1 MCYHVH
7 LIFSK
12 PKVFSKSSGLML
24 ASHAISHGCFVVRV
38 LFSTASSRASFLD
51 YHPSECQ
58 KQTEKIR
65 SPTLTFTQAWAIL
78 PSFPSIA
85 PSSAPTTAPR
95 LLSTATKTS
104 PDVCLR
110 SSSPAISLVTLAALA
125 ANLHPSVASM
135 LNCYSISSFINQC
148 SIPKKTS
155 KGPLYLLVYFLS
167 VLQAKPFSI
176 AHLDLFS
183 SLLISVRS
191 TPVDRFHSLCSRK
204 CLPPH
209 PTRQ

>member
-1 MCYHVH
+1 
-7 LIFSK
+7 
-12 PKVFSKSSGLML
+12 ML
-24 ASHAISHGCFVVRV
+24 SAMGASWCE
-38 LFSTASSRASFLD
+38 LFSELLPAGLHFLTTIPRNARSRLRRYAVLLF
-51 YHPSECQ
+51 
-58 KQTEKIR
+58 
-65 SPTLTFTQAWAIL
+65 TFTQAWAIL
-78 PSFPSIA
+78 PSFPEIDSIA

-95 LLSTATKTS
+95 LLSTATKTP

-110 SSSPAISLVTLAALA
+110 SSSPAISFVILAALA
-125 ANLHPSVASM
+125 ANLHPSLASM

-167 VLQAKPFSI
+167 VLQAKPFSN

-183 SLLISVRS
+183 SLLISFRS
-191 TPVDRFHSLCSRK
+191 TPVDRFHSLGSRK